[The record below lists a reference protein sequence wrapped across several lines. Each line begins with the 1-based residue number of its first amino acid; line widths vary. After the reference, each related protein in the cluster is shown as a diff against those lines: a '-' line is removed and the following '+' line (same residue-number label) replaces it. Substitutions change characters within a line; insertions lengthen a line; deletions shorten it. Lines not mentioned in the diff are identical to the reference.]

1 MLSTEHS
8 LITDYTITESLPGL
22 LESLVGTP
30 SAEENFSSPRELPK
44 KGQEVELVGHRG
56 SAAARF
62 SGSFHRQTDLVFRT
76 VVRATWR
83 LAAAECRARRGGG
96 MFLARQTYYC
106 TYRSIYSSRCLPQPH
121 TPQTLPESPTQSIVE
136 KIYLFRKKQ
145 TFNSFIIASK

>member
-8 LITDYTITESLPGL
+8 LNTDYTITESLPGL

-30 SAEENFSSPRELPK
+30 SAEGNFSSPRELPK

-76 VVRATWR
+76 VVVRATWR
-83 LAAAECRARRGGG
+83 LAAGECRARRGGG
-96 MFLARQTYYC
+96 MFLARQTYYSLIDRY
-106 TYRSIYSSRCLPQPH
+106 TVVDAYHNPIRPKPFPNPRLSQ
-121 TPQTLPESPTQSIVE
+121 
-136 KIYLFRKKQ
+136 
-145 TFNSFIIASK
+145 